1 LLHKGAAKHPT
12 VQCLEKSLI
21 CQDVE
26 IFSHPRIATLELQAV
41 AGKREFTKTPETGD
55 KSVVITKAPMLAAE
69 LKQPVVS

>member
-1 LLHKGAAKHPT
+1 MPKNPLSAKT
-12 VQCLEKSLI
+12 WRYFLI
-21 CQDVE
+21 
-26 IFSHPRIATLELQAV
+26 PRIATLELQAV